1 MDTNINPKKGMPYSK
16 QIEAHKK
23 PQDMDMA
30 ITKFIKQL
38 EMPNEQF
45 NEEEVGKAFDELCE
59 YISKY
64 ERVLY
69 SPISNTIY
77 ATFRQKGDTDP
88 SGTIQ
93 SNLEKLLR
101 SIEDPDFIAQKKQ
114 TQPPSTKKKVD
125 DTQKA
130 VLKIW
135 DHVTLASQQYEML
148 RESDE
153 EYRERFEKNIA
164 EYKESMTKEM
174 NAQMI
179 TMVGIFTALAFLIFG
194 SISSLDGVF
203 ENIEF
208 PIFKT
213 MSIGLVWGIG
223 VSNMIFVFLYCV
235 GKMSKLNFKSKQSSN
250 ANIIQ
255 QYPIVFYTNWI
266 LISLLAL
273 TLWGYFVQKSNMKNP
288 ILDFI
293 DQYPH
298 ISFLIGSVLI
308 LSVIFLGFFLL
319 FKRYFKDK

>member
-1 MDTNINPKKGMPYSK
+1 MKTNIDIEKGMQRPDEIRASK
-16 QIEAHKK
+16 KT
-23 PQDMDMA
+23 QDMDGA
-30 ITKFIKQL
+30 IRKFIKLL
-38 EMPNEQF
+38 EVPNGQF
-45 NEEEVGKAFDELCE
+45 NAEEAFDELFKYIAE
-59 YISKY
+59 YD
-64 ERVLY
+64 RVLY

-77 ATFRQKGDTDP
+77 ATFSQKGNADP
-88 SGTIQ
+88 SGMMQ

-101 SIEDPDFIAQKKQ
+101 SIEDPDFITQKKR
-114 TQPPSTKKKVD
+114 TQPPSTKKKID

-235 GKMSKLNFKSKQSSN
+235 GKMSKLNFKSKESSD

-273 TLWGYFVQKSNMKNP
+273 TLWGYFVQESNMEFP
-288 ILDFI
+288 ILNFI

-298 ISFLIGSVLI
+298 ISFLIGSALI

-319 FKRYFKDK
+319 FKRYSKDK